1 MNKKKNSLP
10 RKQAWKRFYEGIVR
24 LRADIKSGV
33 TTADTFKVEDYFVTN
48 YGRYDLEPLLRSKK
62 EPDERSCTLFMYFY
76 NRFKNKEARRRSQKQ
91 RVFEYN
97 IEFNELDEDKCVKF
111 LKERGYKILKPRP
124 TEYDEV

>member
-33 TTADTFKVEDYFVTN
+33 TTAETFKVEDYFVTN

-91 RVFEYN
+91 RVFEYS

-111 LKERGYKILKPRP
+111 LKERGYKILK
-124 TEYDEV
+124 EF

>member
-91 RVFEYN
+91 RVFEYS

-111 LKERGYKILKPRP
+111 LKERGYKILK
-124 TEYDEV
+124 EF